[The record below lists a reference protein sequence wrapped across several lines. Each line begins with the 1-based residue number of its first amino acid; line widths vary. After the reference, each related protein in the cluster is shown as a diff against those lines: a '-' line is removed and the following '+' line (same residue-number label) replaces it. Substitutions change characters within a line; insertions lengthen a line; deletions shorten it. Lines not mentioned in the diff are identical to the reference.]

1 MAEERE
7 ANIGTSALL
16 WGILWRSVV
25 WYTGAG
31 AVLGGLYGCA
41 VVVCSLFTPGLEDDG
56 WVWALRTLVIF
67 CAAAGSV
74 AGWLIARK
82 VGREMRPLLGAMIGT
97 LAGITLGGFYLMF
110 YLLSAFPM

>member
-7 ANIGTSALL
+7 VRIGTWTLF

-25 WYTGAG
+25 WYTVAG

-41 VVVCSLFTPGLEDDG
+41 VVVASFFTPGLVENG

-67 CAAAGSV
+67 CAAASSV
-74 AGWLIARK
+74 VGWMTARK
-82 VGREMRPLLGAMIGT
+82 VGWEMRPMLGATIGI

-110 YLLSAFPM
+110 Y